1 MAMIDEL
8 ERKVIRAMNKNAR
21 KSFREI
27 AREVGSSATAVIHA
41 VKKMEASG
49 VLRGYVPIVD
59 PGYFGYQLAAIVGIR
74 ISQGKLLEIQQKIS
88 EDPRVI
94 AVYDVL
100 GEWDSFIIGYF
111 KDREDLNQ
119 FLKQL
124 LAMRHVDRTVTHLV
138 LNVVK
143 EERRIAV

>member
-1 MAMIDEL
+1 MIDEL

-41 VKKMEASG
+41 VKKMESAG
-49 VLRGYVPIVD
+49 VLRGYVPVVD
-59 PGYFGYQLAAIVGIR
+59 AGYFGYQLAAIVGIR

-111 KDREDLNQ
+111 KDREDLNA

-124 LAMRHVDRTVTHLV
+124 LAIRHVDRTVTHLV

-143 EERRIAV
+143 EERRITV